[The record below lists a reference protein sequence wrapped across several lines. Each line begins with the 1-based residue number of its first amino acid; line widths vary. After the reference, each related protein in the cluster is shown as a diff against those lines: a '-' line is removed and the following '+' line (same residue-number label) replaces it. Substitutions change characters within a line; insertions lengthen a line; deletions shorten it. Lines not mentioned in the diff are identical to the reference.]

1 MTILNQI
8 KKEKQLIAQSE
19 KSLALDKVNK
29 RKADT
34 RRKIEL
40 GGLVIKSK
48 MNQFNIF
55 IILGALNYI
64 FELMTHDTSLAN
76 KFEISGQNLLTK
88 N

>member
-1 MTILNQI
+1 MIILNQI

-40 GGLVIKSK
+40 GGLIIKSG

-55 IILGALNYI
+55 TILGALNYI
-64 FELMTHDTSLAN
+64 FELMANDPSLID
-76 KFEISGQNLLTK
+76 KFEISGQSLLTR